1 MKAILSKILVRR
13 SESRAT
19 LANAVQYRRLVIT
32 ELLITDQL
40 AMY

>member
-19 LANAVQYRRLVIT
+19 STERRSIPEVT
-32 ELLITDQL
+32 H
-40 AMY
+40 Y